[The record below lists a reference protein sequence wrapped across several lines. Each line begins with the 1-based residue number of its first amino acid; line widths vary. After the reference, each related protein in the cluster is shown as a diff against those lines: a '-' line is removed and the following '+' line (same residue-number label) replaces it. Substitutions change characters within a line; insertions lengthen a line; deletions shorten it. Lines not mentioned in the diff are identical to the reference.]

1 FSLETDTTVRK
12 TPISTI
18 LSTVDE
24 LVHDG
29 DMARFSMHLD
39 HENKKRWVKSAALAH
54 ESLREGKIPQRFS
67 MKQVAALSRN
77 GLYAFANGLYTM
89 MNELFEAVHNS
100 FYSSEKPMEHNG
112 SLIDKKTML
121 INEINA
127 SSLSDYTKNKINLPV
142 FRMHPFVSAHSKDK
156 LVRETIADSLGI
168 AVSETSDNNELKGV
182 PVKGKAIP
190 EKIKELNSLKLTRNS
205 RLDPNVNLTS
215 TDEVA
220 KLAMQY
226 PDRDLQMAY
235 ADELDTKYRIEV
247 DVPAPLR
254 NKNGIP
260 LGLATMKDRQ
270 IPVYM
275 PISNPHDFYRSY
287 AFIGGMGSG
296 KDTALKNWLLECAK
310 RKIAAVV
317 I

>member
-1 FSLETDTTVRK
+1 
-12 TPISTI
+12 
-18 LSTVDE
+18 
-24 LVHDG
+24 
-29 DMARFSMHLD
+29 
-39 HENKKRWVKSAALAH
+39 
-54 ESLREGKIPQRFS
+54 
-67 MKQVAALSRN
+67 
-77 GLYAFANGLYTM
+77 
-89 MNELFEAVHNS
+89 
-100 FYSSEKPMEHNG
+100 
-112 SLIDKKTML
+112 
-121 INEINA
+121 
-127 SSLSDYTKNKINLPV
+127 NKINLPV

-156 LVRETIADSLGI
+156 LVRETIAVSLGI

-182 PVKGKAIP
+182 PVKGKALP

-205 RLDPNVNLTS
+205 RLDANVNLTS

-226 PDRDLQMAY
+226 PDRDLKMAY

-317 I
+317 IDAICEEGEDGLADGLRDSLPPGSFIDLDLGHDEYAVPLDLTQVVRSLGERYGPSRFAGELINMMELKELKRNKTMLRAAAKASKGSLLAVKRILEDELYRSEVAKKLDKEGLGK